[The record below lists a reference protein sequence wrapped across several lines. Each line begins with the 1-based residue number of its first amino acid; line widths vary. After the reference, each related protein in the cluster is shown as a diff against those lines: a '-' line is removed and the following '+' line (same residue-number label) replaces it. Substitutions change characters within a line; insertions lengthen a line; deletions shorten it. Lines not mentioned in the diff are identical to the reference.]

1 MALRIVNS
9 SAETKADYIMLYGIE
24 GIGKSTWSKKAD
36 KPLYLDTEGRLR
48 YVGVPSVRCE
58 DYSTAVAF
66 LKDFPVN
73 EYKTAVIDTADALDG
88 IIQSKICRAFGWES
102 IESPGYGKGY
112 VALSEAW
119 REFLVLCDALRD
131 RGIEIHFIAHAMTK
145 LFSNPAGPDYTRYQP
160 KMHDKVSSLIKEKC
174 DFIFFAAH
182 EEDVEV
188 RKGATKEGMHA
199 KGKGTATGAR
209 IIHTFHT
216 PAWDAKRSV
225 KLPDVLALDYAEFA
239 TAREQARAAKL
250 GRAPESVKPQA
261 ETANPPSSTTSE
273 SQPAPAL
280 GAQLQAELDL
290 DLLSKVLGE
299 YQKDFKI
306 GDTRITKGEFVT
318 PMGVNSIRDLPP
330 TRYPQLL
337 DAVRKKYD
345 GQKKDYSIPL
355 RKALD
360 LIPAGAAS

>member
-9 SAETKADYIMLYGIE
+9 SAESKADYIMLYGIE
-24 GIGKSTWSKKAD
+24 GIGKSTWSKKAE

-58 DYSTAVAF
+58 DYKTAVDF
-66 LKDFPVN
+66 LRDFPVN

-88 IIQSKICRAFGWES
+88 IIQAKICKNFGWES

-119 REFLVLCDALRD
+119 REFLTLCDGLRD

-174 DFIFFAAH
+174 DFILFAAH

-188 RKGATKEGMHA
+188 RKGAGKEGLHA
-199 KGKGTATGAR
+199 KGKGTGTGER
-209 IIHTFHT
+209 IVHTFHT

-225 KLPDVLALDYAEFA
+225 KLPDALPLDYAEFA
-239 TAREQARAAKL
+239 KAREAGRAAKL
-250 GRAPESVKPQA
+250 GRGPESVKPQA
-261 ETANPPSSTTSE
+261 EPTTPPSSTQAA

-280 GAQLQAELDL
+280 GGQLQADLDL
-290 DLLSKVLGE
+290 DLLSKVLGA
-299 YQKDFKI
+299 YQIDFKI
-306 GDTRITKGEFVT
+306 GDIRITKGEFIE
-318 PMGVNSIRDLPP
+318 PFGVKSIRELKPEK
-330 TRYPQLL
+330 YGELL
-337 DAVRKKYD
+337 FKVAAKYD
-345 GQKKDYSIPL
+345 KEKKDYSGPL
-355 RKALD
+355 RMALN
-360 LIPAGAAS
+360 LIPAGAAK